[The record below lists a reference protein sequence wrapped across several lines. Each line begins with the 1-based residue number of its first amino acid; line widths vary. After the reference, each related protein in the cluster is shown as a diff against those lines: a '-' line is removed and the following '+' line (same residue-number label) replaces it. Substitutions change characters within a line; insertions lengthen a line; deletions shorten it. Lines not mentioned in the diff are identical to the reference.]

1 MNIERLSSYKLLS
14 TILISATLVASL
26 VIASSQFSQQA
37 IAQGGGNVT
46 KTPTTQKS
54 TSPSPLREPP
64 LGKSFVWQG
73 TVSSVQDPLKGHEKH
88 QAAIILPPRKDG
100 SIYTGVITYTA
111 SRPVEVVVLHLY
123 DVKNTTKIPK
133 DFSTELIAPAPFGKP
148 GQEVAITLIKPDYS
162 DSPAPSASIPFAGN
176 ALVLHTL
183 SGKKFTATYTV
194 EAIAQKPVEVSN
206 IQSIMN
212 ATGTSNSTATSSST
226 K

>member
-1 MNIERLSSYKLLS
+1 MNIEQLSSYRLLS
-14 TILISATLVASL
+14 TLLISATLVASL

-46 KTPTTQKS
+46 KTPTT
-54 TSPSPLREPP
+54 SPSPAREPP
-64 LGKSFVWQG
+64 LAKGFVWQG

-100 SIYTGVITYTA
+100 AVWTGVLTYTA

-133 DFSTELIAPAPFGKP
+133 DFATELTAPAPFGKP

-162 DSPAPSASIPFAGN
+162 DSPAPSASIPFSGN

-194 EAIAQKPVEVSN
+194 EAVAQKPVEVSN
-206 IQSIMN
+206 IESLAANVTN
-212 ATGTSNSTATSSST
+212 ATSASTS

>member
-1 MNIERLSSYKLLS
+1 MNIEQLSSYRLLS
-14 TILISATLVASL
+14 TLLISATLVASL

-54 TSPSPLREPP
+54 TSPSPPREPP
-64 LGKSFVWQG
+64 LAKSFVWQG

-100 SIYTGVITYTA
+100 AVWTGVLTYTA

-162 DSPAPSASIPFAGN
+162 DSPAPSASVPFAGN
-176 ALVLHTL
+176 VLVLHTL

-194 EAIAQKPVEVSN
+194 EAVAQKPVEVSN
-206 IQSIMN
+206 IESLAANVTN
-212 ATGTSNSTATSSST
+212 ATSASTS